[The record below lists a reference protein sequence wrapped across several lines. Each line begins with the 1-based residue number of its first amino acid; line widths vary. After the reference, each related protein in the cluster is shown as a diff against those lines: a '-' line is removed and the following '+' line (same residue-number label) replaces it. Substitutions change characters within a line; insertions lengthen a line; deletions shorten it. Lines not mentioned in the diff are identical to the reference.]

1 MITKA
6 IVRKNQYQDSVRL
19 MTVSRQ
25 VADLPGIAKALILLG
40 TDSNK
45 KIFAD
50 LGLLGDTVEAATPND
65 LVICLEAQSEA
76 DWEAG
81 LAEVD
86 ALLAQAAKPD
96 AAKHAFVSLEEAADA
111 LPGANF
117 ALFSIPGRFAKLDVV
132 AALEK
137 GLNVMLFSDN
147 VSLSDE
153 IALKKL
159 AVRKDLLLM
168 GPDCG
173 TAIIGGVAL
182 CFANVVR
189 RGSIGIVGAS
199 GTGIQEISCLID
211 RLGGGVSHA
220 IGVGGRDLKKD
231 VGGLMTLLAIKKLA
245 HDPDTKTLVL
255 VSKPGDPGVMAEVLA
270 AAKASGLAVI
280 ACLLGDRGGDGKP
293 EAGIIR
299 TATLDE
305 AALAAVPG
313 TRIAPMPFEALSRR
327 ASFLT
332 PKRRYLRGLYSGG
345 TLCHE
350 ALLILGEKLQVH
362 SNIARTPSLRLEYPA
377 KGQAH
382 CLVDL
387 GEDAFTDG
395 RAHPMIDSSLRC
407 ERLAG
412 ELADPE
418 VAVVLLDVV
427 LGYGASADPAGDL
440 ARVIAQAN
448 QAGQAGR
455 GQDGPVII
463 AHVCGTDG
471 DPQDLR
477 AQEAKLAEHGVL
489 LFPTNAQAA
498 RAALY
503 ALTAWQAM

>member
-1 MITKA
+1 VITKA

-19 MTVSRQ
+19 MTTSRQ
-25 VADLPGIAKALILLG
+25 VASLPGIAKALILLG

-45 KIFAD
+45 KIFSD
-50 LGLLGDTVEAATPND
+50 LGLLGDTVAAATPND
-65 LVICLEAQSEA
+65 LVICLEAASEA

-81 LAEVD
+81 LAEMD

-96 AAKHAFVSLEEAADA
+96 AAKRAFTSLEEAADS

-153 IALKKL
+153 IELKKL
-159 AVRKDLLLM
+159 AVKKDLLLM

-182 CFANVVR
+182 CFANAVR
-189 RGSIGIVGAS
+189 RGSVGIVGAS

-231 VGGLMTLLAIKKLA
+231 VGGLMTLTAIKKLA
-245 HDPDTKTLVL
+245 RDPDTKTLVL
-255 VSKPGDPGVMAEVLA
+255 VSKPGDPAVTAAVLS
-270 AAKASGLAVI
+270 AAKASGLAVV
-280 ACLLGDRGGDGKP
+280 ACLLGDHGGDGKTQP
-293 EAGIIR
+293 GVIR
-299 TATLDE
+299 AATLDE

-313 TRIAPMPFEALSRR
+313 AHLTPMPLEALSRR
-327 ASFLT
+327 AGALA
-332 PKRRYLRGLYSGG
+332 PGRRFLRGLYSGG
-345 TLCHE
+345 TLGHE
-350 ALLILGEKLQVH
+350 ALLILGDKLAVQ
-362 SNIARTPSLRLEYPA
+362 SNIAHDPALRLEYPA
-377 KGQAH
+377 EGRAH
-382 CLVDL
+382 SLVDL

-395 RAHPMIDSSLRC
+395 RAHPMIDSGLRC
-407 ERLAG
+407 ERLAR
-412 ELADPE
+412 ELADPD

-440 ARVIAQAN
+440 ARVIAQARD
-448 QAGQAGR
+448 AGH
-455 GQDGPVII
+455 GQNGPLII
-463 AHVCGTDG
+463 AHVCGTAG
-471 DPQDLR
+471 DPQGLA
-477 AQEAKLAEHGVL
+477 AQEAKLAELGAL

-498 RAALY
+498 RAALH
-503 ALTAWQAM
+503 ALTARQS